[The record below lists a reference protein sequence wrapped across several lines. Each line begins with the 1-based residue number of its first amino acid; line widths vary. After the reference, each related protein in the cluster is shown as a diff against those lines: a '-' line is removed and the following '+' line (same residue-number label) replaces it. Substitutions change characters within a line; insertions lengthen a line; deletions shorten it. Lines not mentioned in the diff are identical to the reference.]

1 MEVMRL
7 QALQAEAK
15 KENASNTAATTDTQG
30 ADSKPPERPNAAV
43 TGKDFVE

>member
-7 QALQAEAK
+7 QALQAEVK
-15 KENASNTAATTDTQG
+15 KEASNTTPATETPG
-30 ADSKPPERPNAAV
+30 GDSKPPEKTSATT